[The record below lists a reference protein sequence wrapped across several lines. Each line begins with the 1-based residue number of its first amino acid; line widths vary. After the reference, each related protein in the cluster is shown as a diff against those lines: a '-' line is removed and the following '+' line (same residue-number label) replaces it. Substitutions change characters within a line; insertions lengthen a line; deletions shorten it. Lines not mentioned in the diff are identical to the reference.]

1 MQSRKG
7 LSDEKMLFI
16 WDDTGQ
22 LIAYFTLGSI
32 FGQNMFGSLGLVLQE
47 QEVCHQCI
55 RLACGPVV
63 LDVSGADNVGYV
75 AKARRGA
82 GRLAWILP

>member
-7 LSDEKMLFI
+7 LSNEKMLFI

-22 LIAYFTLGSI
+22 LIAYFKLGSI

-47 QEVCHQCI
+47 QEVFRQCI
-55 RLACGPVV
+55 RLACGLVV
-63 LDVSGADNVGYV
+63 LDASGSDNVGYV
-75 AKARRGA
+75 AKTRQGA
-82 GRLAWILP
+82 GRRVWIFP

>member
-7 LSDEKMLFI
+7 LSNEKMLFI

-22 LIAYFTLGSI
+22 LITYFKSGSI
-32 FGQNMFGSLGLVLQE
+32 FGQNVFGSLGLVLPE
-47 QEVCHQCI
+47 QEVFRQCI

-63 LDVSGADNVGYV
+63 LDASGSDNVGYV
-75 AKARRGA
+75 AKTSQGP